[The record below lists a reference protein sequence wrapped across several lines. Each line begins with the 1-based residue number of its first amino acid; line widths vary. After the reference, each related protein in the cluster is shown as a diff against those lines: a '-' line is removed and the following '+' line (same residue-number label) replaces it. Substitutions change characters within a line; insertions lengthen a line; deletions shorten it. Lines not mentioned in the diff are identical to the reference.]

1 MSSDPHFSIIGDANV
16 RRNMTGLNI
25 ASRDVMKSAQVIDCI
40 HPSTFNTALQEV
52 KPEASVLIMATMT
65 EFIIS
70 NGFSGTVLSSIDP
83 ILASF
88 ITQICG
94 YCAFRPTLQVR
105 RMSHISNRLFSR
117 QRRVLSKKVLISYSF
132 PMFYIIF
139 GIVDSKF

>member
-1 MSSDPHFSIIGDANV
+1 MSSDPLFSIIGDANV

-52 KPEASVLIMATMT
+52 KPEASVLIVATMT

-83 ILASF
+83 VLASF

-94 YCAFRPTLQVR
+94 YCAFRPNLQVR
-105 RMSHISNRLFSR
+105 RISHVSIRYLRGILSLNRESR
-117 QRRVLSKKVLISYSF
+117 LLTTQRKVLNRT
-132 PMFYIIF
+132 
-139 GIVDSKF
+139 V